1 MREKP
6 SFYVALTPIIFMMIV
21 LVVGIGVMGWPASVC
36 LLISAAFSCI
46 IAMAKLKYTWDEIQ
60 GFIIDKISAVMAP
73 VLIVIFVG
81 FMVATWSYAG
91 TLPMLVYYGMLLVAP
106 AWLYAIAFFLN
117 AVLSY
122 VSGASWGSVASIG
135 VALMGIGS
143 GLNADLPIL
152 AAAIVTG
159 AYFGDKLS
167 PLSDTTNLTSAVT
180 KTKLYDLIKYLLWTT
195 IPSTIIS
202 LLFLPGWG

>member
-1 MREKP
+1 MELCRYTADAGLLR
-6 SFYVALTPIIFMMIV
+6 YVTGCARMALCH
-21 LVVGIGVMGWPASVC
+21 SV
-36 LLISAAFSCI
+36 
-46 IAMAKLKYTWDEIQ
+46 
-60 GFIIDKISAVMAP
+60 
-73 VLIVIFVG
+73 
-81 FMVATWSYAG
+81 
-91 TLPMLVYYGMLLVAP
+91 
-106 AWLYAIAFFLN
+106 FLN

-143 GLNADLPIL
+143 GLHADLPIL

-202 LLFLPGWG
+202 LLFLRLGMIHTSTGSISPESMQMLVQLKELYKFGLLPLLPMLIVLCFTFCVCLQYRHY